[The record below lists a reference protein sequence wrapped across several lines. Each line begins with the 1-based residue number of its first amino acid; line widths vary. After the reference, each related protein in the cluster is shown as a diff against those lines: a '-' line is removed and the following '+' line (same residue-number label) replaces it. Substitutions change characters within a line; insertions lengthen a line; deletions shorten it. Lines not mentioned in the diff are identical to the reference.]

1 MIHSPPNQSTQLEPL
16 NLPQHS
22 WIENEFIL
30 SPSKGVG
37 CEMNKGSGFRG
48 CDGKR
53 ECCSI
58 GGGCVV
64 GGGGGGGGGGTWL
77 GELVSSHTASPTC
90 R

>member
-1 MIHSPPNQSTQLEPL
+1 
-16 NLPQHS
+16 
-22 WIENEFIL
+22 
-30 SPSKGVG
+30 
-37 CEMNKGSGFRG
+37 MNKGSGFRG

-64 GGGGGGGGGGTWL
+64 GGGRGGGGSWL

-90 R
+90 K